1 VINYNIVILDCDAY
15 RLYPRMNRNCGMKTS
30 VDCSTAI
37 VAASASCFNVSNIN
51 SLTTSSCTAQLQPS
65 TNRRMAEVIPVS
77 SAQFSGKILTDVA
90 ASHRYPLSNL
100 VQLDDMNVVSPS
112 LARFRC
118 ATCQKSYST
127 VGGLSKHRE
136 FHCRSLIAAD
146 GPPGSRRFMAVTG
159 GGAVSTATKNQR
171 CPQCDKAYTS
181 ASALKMH
188 IRTHTLPCRCRL
200 CGKAF
205 SRPWLLQGHVRTHTG
220 EKPFSCPHCQRAFA
234 DRSNL
239 RAHLQTHYD
248 VKQYHCEVCRRT
260 FSRMSLLLKHRYGAC
275 AVVTETSGIAHAQKT
290 KNS

>member
-1 VINYNIVILDCDAY
+1 
-15 RLYPRMNRNCGMKTS
+15 MKTS
-30 VDCSTAI
+30 ADCCTG
-37 VAASASCFNVSNIN
+37 VAAATATRFNTSNIN
-51 SLTTSSCTAQLQPS
+51 DLTTIASSCCYNPPS
-65 TNRRMAEVIPVS
+65 ADRHLVDVLPLS
-77 SAQFSGKILTDVA
+77 SAQFSGKTLTDVA
-90 ASHRYPLSNL
+90 TSHLYPLSCL
-100 VQLDDMNVVSPS
+100 VQLDDMNVVSAS
-112 LARFRC
+112 AARFRC
-118 ATCQKSYST
+118 VACHKSYST

-136 FHCRSLIAAD
+136 FHCRALTAAD
-146 GPPGSRRFMAVTG
+146 RSQQTAPVTG
-159 GGAVSTATKNQR
+159 GHAVSTATKNQR

-220 EKPFSCPHCQRAFA
+220 EKPFTCPHCQRAFA

-248 VKQYHCEVCRRT
+248 VKQYHCDVCRRT

-275 AVVTETSGIAHAQKT
+275 AVDTDTGNTAVGIAHAQKM

>member
-1 VINYNIVILDCDAY
+1 
-15 RLYPRMNRNCGMKTS
+15 MNRSYNTKTAADSSLSTVAVSKNSSSLMMSSCCNQPVGLDDCRQFS
-30 VDCSTAI
+30 VDELLS
-37 VAASASCFNVSNIN
+37 
-51 SLTTSSCTAQLQPS
+51 
-65 TNRRMAEVIPVS
+65 
-77 SAQFSGKILTDVA
+77 DV
-90 ASHRYPLSNL
+90 HRCPLSCL
-100 VQLDDMNVVSPS
+100 VQLDNSNVVATS
-112 LARFRC
+112 LARFQCSACR
-118 ATCQKSYST
+118 KSYST

-136 FHCRSLIAAD
+136 FHCRALSASR
-146 GPPGSRRFMAVTG
+146 GNYSQHWTSGSV
-159 GGAVSTATKNQR
+159 VSSSTSKDQR

-220 EKPFSCPHCQRAFA
+220 EKPFTCPHCQRAFA

-248 VKQYHCEVCRRT
+248 VKQYRCDVCRRT

-275 AVVTETSGIAHAQKT
+275 AVGSHTTTGIGTTGFQQKP
-290 KNS
+290 KNTP

>member
-1 VINYNIVILDCDAY
+1 MCS
-15 RLYPRMNRNCGMKTS
+15 LYPRMSKNYRLKTS
-30 VDCSTAI
+30 FSCSKS
-37 VAASASCFNVSNIN
+37 VAA
-51 SLTTSSCTAQLQPS
+51 
-65 TNRRMAEVIPVS
+65 
-77 SAQFSGKILTDVA
+77 AQFSGPDINNCCNQSSAGEHWTDDA
-90 ASHRYPLSNL
+90 TQFTDKTLPGSATSRHYPLSCL
-100 VQLDDMNVVSPS
+100 VQLDNTSVHQPSPG
-112 LARFRC
+112 RFRC
-118 ATCQKSYST
+118 SACQKSYST

-136 FHCRSLIAAD
+136 LHCRALNATD
-146 GPPGSRRFMAVTG
+146 PRRPQQTVAGLV
-159 GGAVSTATKNQR
+159 ATKDQR

-220 EKPFSCPHCQRAFA
+220 EKPFTCPHCQRAFA

-248 VKQYHCEVCRRT
+248 VKQYHCDVCRRT

-275 AVVTETSGIAHAQKT
+275 AVITDDRNATAVTATALKQKT
-290 KNS
+290 KTSPAPVVNDHTLLN

>member
-1 VINYNIVILDCDAY
+1 
-15 RLYPRMNRNCGMKTS
+15 MNRRNDTKTS
-30 VDCSTAI
+30 GDCSTTRFN
-37 VAASASCFNVSNIN
+37 SSSNVS
-51 SLTTSSCTAQLQPS
+51 SLSSNTNTCCIQQHSA
-65 TNRRMAEVIPVS
+65 NRRLNDDS
-77 SAQFSGKILTDVA
+77 SLSSTQFSDGKLLTDVA
-90 ASHRYPLSNL
+90 AAHRHPLSCL
-100 VQLDDMNVVSPS
+100 LQFDDMNAVSPS
-112 LARFRC
+112 PARFRC
-118 ATCQKSYST
+118 AACHKSYST
-127 VGGLSKHRE
+127 MGGLSKHRE
-136 FHCRSLIAAD
+136 FHCRALQISAD
-146 GPPGSRRFMAVTG
+146 PPTGTRQTPGS
-159 GGAVSTATKNQR
+159 GAASTALKSQR

-248 VKQYHCEVCRRT
+248 IKQYHCSVCRRT

-275 AVVTETSGIAHAQKT
+275 AVATDTGNTTDAHAQKT

>member
-1 VINYNIVILDCDAY
+1 M
-15 RLYPRMNRNCGMKTS
+15 RSLYPRMSRNYRPKTS
-30 VDCSTAI
+30 FSCSKA
-37 VAASASCFNVSNIN
+37 VAAVNAAQFIRSDIN
-51 SLTTSSCTAQLQPS
+51 NCCNQSSVRQHLADDVIPLNTTQFADQSLTGSATS
-65 TNRRMAEVIPVS
+65 R
-77 SAQFSGKILTDVA
+77 
-90 ASHRYPLSNL
+90 HYPLSCL
-100 VQLDDMNVVSPS
+100 VQLDDTNVVQSSPG
-112 LARFRC
+112 RFRC
-118 ATCQKSYST
+118 SACQKSYST

-136 FHCRSLIAAD
+136 LHCRALGATD
-146 GPPGSRRFMAVTG
+146 SRRPQQTAG
-159 GGAVSTATKNQR
+159 LSGATKDQR

-220 EKPFSCPHCQRAFA
+220 EKPFTCPHCQRAFA

-248 VKQYHCEVCRRT
+248 VKQYHCDVCRRT

-275 AVVTETSGIAHAQKT
+275 AVITDDRNGTAHKQKT
-290 KNS
+290 KNSPTSIIVNDHTLIN

>member
-1 VINYNIVILDCDAY
+1 MY
-15 RLYPRMNRNCGMKTS
+15 RLYPRMNRNHNTKTS
-30 VDCSTAI
+30 ADCPRTVCAAAVTRFNASHIDSLTSSCCNMPSATQRWDDAVTVSCTQFSDRMLTG
-37 VAASASCFNVSNIN
+37 VAAS
-51 SLTTSSCTAQLQPS
+51 Q
-65 TNRRMAEVIPVS
+65 
-77 SAQFSGKILTDVA
+77 
-90 ASHRYPLSNL
+90 RYPLSCL
-100 VQLDDMNVVSPS
+100 VQFDDMNVVSPS
-112 LARFRC
+112 LSRFRC
-118 ATCQKSYST
+118 AACHKSYST

-136 FHCRSLIAAD
+136 FHCRALMAAD
-146 GPPGSRRFMAVTG
+146 PPRSRHSQQTAPVTG
-159 GGAVSTATKNQR
+159 MLSTATKNQR

-220 EKPFSCPHCQRAFA
+220 EKPFTCPHCQRAFA

-248 VKQYHCEVCRRT
+248 VKQYHCDVCRRT

-275 AVVTETSGIAHAQKT
+275 AVVTDTGNTTASIAYAEK

>member
-1 VINYNIVILDCDAY
+1 MSRNY
-15 RLYPRMNRNCGMKTS
+15 RPKTS
-30 VDCSTAI
+30 FSCSKSVDA
-37 VAASASCFNVSNIN
+37 VNA
-51 SLTTSSCTAQLQPS
+51 
-65 TNRRMAEVIPVS
+65 
-77 SAQFSGKILTDVA
+77 AQFSGSDINNCCNQSSSAGQRLADVIPLSSTQFSDKTA
-90 ASHRYPLSNL
+90 TGSATSRHYPLSCL
-100 VQLDDMNVVSPS
+100 VHLDDTNVVQSSPG
-112 LARFRC
+112 RFRC
-118 ATCQKSYST
+118 SACHKSYST

-136 FHCRSLIAAD
+136 LHCRALSATD
-146 GPPGSRRFMAVTG
+146 SRRPQQTACL
-159 GGAVSTATKNQR
+159 VSVSGATKDQR

-220 EKPFSCPHCQRAFA
+220 EKPFTCPHCQRAFA

-248 VKQYHCEVCRRT
+248 VKQYHCDVCRRT

-275 AVVTETSGIAHAQKT
+275 AVITDDRNATADTAHKQKM
-290 KNS
+290 KN